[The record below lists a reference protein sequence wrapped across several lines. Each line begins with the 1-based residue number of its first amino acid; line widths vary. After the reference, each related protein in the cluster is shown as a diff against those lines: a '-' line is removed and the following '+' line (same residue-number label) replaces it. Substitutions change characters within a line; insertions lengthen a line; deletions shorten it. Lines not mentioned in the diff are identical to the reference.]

1 MAQQRFK
8 GEAGIGG
15 RGKNK
20 ARYRQ
25 DTVTRRK
32 RTPAT
37 KKARVP
43 GSPSGSAGRRNQK
56 RNQRSWHGKRRFRL
70 KKIAPTEA
78 EKF

>member
-1 MAQQRFK
+1 M
-8 GEAGIGG
+8 GG

-20 ARYRQ
+20 ARYRK

-37 KKARVP
+37 AATKKARIP

-70 KKIAPTEA
+70 KKIARTEA